1 MSILADGWSLVN
13 SAGEVISEALGLG
26 DGDDSDG
33 AMGSLRYILVE
44 GDPLVGETG
53 IILPVGRSSP
63 ELTGIPVAFIGDMVQ
78 CYTCGQIKPIE
89 KDGGPYRV
97 GIFSGDVDI
106 SVFDI
111 VNATEE
117 FAYEN
122 DVIYCACGKKPL
134 QAVLAPVQQA
144 KDTEDAPTA
153 AMLSGLKRELGEGW
167 ELTKAEVGSWTYG
180 GISSGIHIGLGAA
193 GAIPV
198 LGVVPDVVDA
208 VYTSGEAIFSNHSSK
223 ADVGMAWG
231 AVGASIIPGVDQAA
245 DAAKIAKRTADAAD
259 LVHDAGVAADAAH
272 DLEKM
277 GQAGKDIGKVD
288 DVVDNY
294 KIGESYGGPG
304 TWENKTTPKKG
315 AEYQQKTTGAP
326 PDTEYV
332 VKTDRM
338 KSGEKKFDGYDPE
351 TNTLQDAKDWDK
363 WPPKGDSDWAGR
375 RRDNM
380 IDSAQK
386 DYKIAKDNGANLEW
400 HVPTQ
405 DKADELSGL
414 FSDAN
419 IKIDVRVIP
428 K

>member
-26 DGDDSDG
+26 DGDDSGG

-144 KDTEDAPTA
+144 KDIEDAPTA

-245 DAAKIAKRTADAAD
+245 NAAKIAKRTADAAD
-259 LVHDAGVAADAAH
+259 LVHDVERGTEVFEQGVEATVKNLPYANP
-272 DLEKM
+272 KNRPKY
-277 GQAGKDIGKVD
+277 GKDQVEDTWKQSMDENGKVFD
-288 DVVDNY
+288 KNT
-294 KIGESYGGPG
+294 GEELFWNKAENRNGQWDMGHKPG
-304 TWENKTTPKKG
+304 Q
-315 AEYQQKTTGAP
+315 EY
-326 PDTEYV
+326 
-332 VKTDRM
+332 
-338 KSGEKKFDGYDPE
+338 
-351 TNTLQDAKDWDK
+351 
-363 WPPKGDSDWAGR
+363 
-375 RRDNM
+375 RDLH
-380 IDSAQK
+380 K
-386 DYKIAKDNGANLEW
+386 DYVDGNITKQEFLDTYRDSQNYQAES
-400 HVPTQ
+400 V
-405 DKADELSGL
+405 SGNR
-414 FSDAN
+414 SH
-419 IKIDVRVIP
+419 KYEQG

>member
-63 ELTGIPVAFIGDMVQ
+63 ALTGIPVAFIGDMVQ

-144 KDTEDAPTA
+144 KDIEDAPTA

-208 VYTSGEAIFSNHSSK
+208 VYTSGEAIFSEHSSG
-223 ADVGMAWG
+223 ADAAMAWG

-259 LVHDAGVAADAAH
+259 LVHDAEKAMDAAH
-272 DLEKM
+272 DLEKTRDVANGSFSINDWNNYPESVPKPEGPFRLIDGDEYEEARKAANRVNASIRKNEDLV
-277 GQAGKDIGKVD
+277 GQSVDIHEIQPVKFGGSPTDPANKIILDRSIHRQQVTPWWNQLQKDI
-288 DVVDNY
+288 
-294 KIGESYGGPG
+294 
-304 TWENKTTPKKG
+304 
-315 AEYQQKTTGAP
+315 A
-326 PDTEYV
+326 DTKE
-332 VKTDRM
+332 
-338 KSGEKKFDGYDPE
+338 
-351 TNTLQDAKDWDK
+351 
-363 WPPKGDSDWAGR
+363 
-375 RRDNM
+375 
-380 IDSAQK
+380 
-386 DYKIAKDNGANLEW
+386 
-400 HVPTQ
+400 
-405 DKADELSGL
+405 
-414 FSDAN
+414 
-419 IKIDVRVIP
+419 
-428 K
+428 

>member
-63 ELTGIPVAFIGDMVQ
+63 ALTGIPVAFIGDMVQ

-89 KDGGPYRV
+89 KDGGSYRV

-144 KDTEDAPTA
+144 KDVEDAPTA

-208 VYTSGEAIFSNHSSK
+208 VYTSGEAIFSEHSSG
-223 ADVGMAWG
+223 ADAAMAWG

-245 DAAKIAKRTADAAD
+245 DAAKIAKRTADAAN
-259 LVHDAGVAADAAH
+259 VVDAAH
-272 DLEKM
+272 DVEKAAEAASAARAAISTGRTEAVNLTEQLAM
-277 GQAGKDIGKVD
+277 QQVKSNPQGITPPRMPKMSDTKNGLLHEDGWVKKTQNVNGVEIHYV
-288 DVVDNY
+288 
-294 KIGESYGGPG
+294 
-304 TWENKTTPKKG
+304 ENIKN
-315 AEYQQKTTGAP
+315 
-326 PDTEYV
+326 
-332 VKTDRM
+332 
-338 KSGEKKFDGYDPE
+338 GEKIDFKF
-351 TNTLQDAKDWDK
+351 KD
-363 WPPKGDSDWAGR
+363 
-375 RRDNM
+375 
-380 IDSAQK
+380 
-386 DYKIAKDNGANLEW
+386 
-400 HVPTQ
+400 
-405 DKADELSGL
+405 
-414 FSDAN
+414 
-419 IKIDVRVIP
+419 
-428 K
+428 

>member
-167 ELTKAEVGSWTYG
+167 SIVQNKVGYYEDK
-180 GISSGIHIGLGAA
+180 
-193 GAIPV
+193 V
-198 LGVVPDVVDA
+198 L
-208 VYTSGEAIFSNHSSK
+208 EA
-223 ADVGMAWG
+223 
-231 AVGASIIPGVDQAA
+231 
-245 DAAKIAKRTADAAD
+245 
-259 LVHDAGVAADAAH
+259 VHDAITKPVFSSSTTVEIKETIFKADSGLGDRVLIEQTVSYNKPAEYEGYFNSDVTINEEGKFDSAKIEFTPTGTSFGFDTTGKLEVGQKFDRITTVSNIGFTSDPDGMGLEVGVGTEIADGNNMSH
-272 DLEKM
+272 
-277 GQAGKDIGKVD
+277 
-288 DVVDNY
+288 
-294 KIGESYGGPG
+294 
-304 TWENKTTPKKG
+304 G
-315 AEYQQKTTGAP
+315 AEGSIRAGGGTAAAMVVVGAG
-326 PDTEYV
+326 V
-332 VKTDRM
+332 VAGPAAAAATATAAQVVIVP
-338 KSGEKKFDGYDPE
+338 SALA
-351 TNTLQDAKDWDK
+351 NDK
-363 WPPKGDSDWAGR
+363 
-375 RRDNM
+375 
-380 IDSAQK
+380 
-386 DYKIAKDNGANLEW
+386 YKE
-400 HVPTQ
+400 
-405 DKADELSGL
+405 
-414 FSDAN
+414 
-419 IKIDVRVIP
+419 
-428 K
+428 

>member
-144 KDTEDAPTA
+144 KDIEDAPSVFTSAVNQAAEMFKNGWRMVSQEAIDVVNWAVEKEFGKPLFSLSSAVKQNLIDQDIINSGVGDRIKYEASTSYSFPAQQEGYINIETTVNTDDSFDSIKFEFKPTGTSTSFDSEARVVIGQEIGNREYHAGVGLGVGLGEVTGGYGEKNGNETTESDVSVRAGAVTAGVVVLAVVAPEIVIVGGTLGGGVTA
-153 AMLSGLKRELGEGW
+153 AN
-167 ELTKAEVGSWTYG
+167 AEEP
-180 GISSGIHIGLGAA
+180 GLG
-193 GAIPV
+193 
-198 LGVVPDVVDA
+198 D
-208 VYTSGEAIFSNHSSK
+208 
-223 ADVGMAWG
+223 
-231 AVGASIIPGVDQAA
+231 
-245 DAAKIAKRTADAAD
+245 
-259 LVHDAGVAADAAH
+259 
-272 DLEKM
+272 
-277 GQAGKDIGKVD
+277 
-288 DVVDNY
+288 
-294 KIGESYGGPG
+294 
-304 TWENKTTPKKG
+304 
-315 AEYQQKTTGAP
+315 
-326 PDTEYV
+326 
-332 VKTDRM
+332 
-338 KSGEKKFDGYDPE
+338 
-351 TNTLQDAKDWDK
+351 
-363 WPPKGDSDWAGR
+363 
-375 RRDNM
+375 
-380 IDSAQK
+380 
-386 DYKIAKDNGANLEW
+386 
-400 HVPTQ
+400 
-405 DKADELSGL
+405 
-414 FSDAN
+414 
-419 IKIDVRVIP
+419 
-428 K
+428 

>member
-26 DGDDSDG
+26 DGDDSGG

-63 ELTGIPVAFIGDMVQ
+63 ALTGIPVAFIGDMVQ

-134 QAVLAPVQQA
+134 QAVLAPVQKA
-144 KDTEDAPTA
+144 KDTEDAPTV

-167 ELTKAEVGSWTYG
+167 ELVKAEVGSWRYEN
-180 GISSGIHIGLGAA
+180 ISSGIHIGLGAA

-208 VYTSGEAIFSNHSSK
+208 VYTSGEAIFSEHSSG
-223 ADVGMAWG
+223 ADAAMAWG

-277 GQAGKDIGKVD
+277 GSYRPDRTLPRDKNGNPIPDSDLPHSQIGSKEGRKGEYTQAREWGYDDKGNLVPKKDIDFTDHGRPGD
-288 DVVDNY
+288 HPNPHQHRWIDN
-294 KIGESYGGPG
+294 ETGG
-304 TWENKTTPKKG
+304 TPKHG
-315 AEYQQKTTGAP
+315 
-326 PDTEYV
+326 
-332 VKTDRM
+332 
-338 KSGEKKFDGYDPE
+338 S
-351 TNTLQDAKDWDK
+351 AK
-363 WPPKGDSDWAGR
+363 
-375 RRDNM
+375 
-380 IDSAQK
+380 
-386 DYKIAKDNGANLEW
+386 LL
-400 HVPTQ
+400 
-405 DKADELSGL
+405 ELS
-414 FSDAN
+414 
-419 IKIDVRVIP
+419 
-428 K
+428 

>member
-53 IILPVGRSSP
+53 VILPVGRSSP
-63 ELTGIPVAFIGDMVQ
+63 ALTGIPVAFIGDMVQ

-122 DVIYCACGKKPL
+122 DVIYCACGKKPP

-144 KDTEDAPTA
+144 KDIEDAPTA

-167 ELTKAEVGSWTYG
+167 ELTKTEVGSWTYG

-231 AVGASIIPGVDQAA
+231 AVGASLIPGVDQAA

-259 LVHDAGVAADAAH
+259 LVHDAGVAFDASKYA
-272 DLEKM
+272 LKE
-277 GQAGKDIGKVD
+277 GEQLGKFGENVAQDHLRTRGYDEFFDVQNKSGNGVDIVARNSSTGDMMHQEV
-288 DVVDNY
+288 
-294 KIGESYGGPG
+294 
-304 TWENKTTPKKG
+304 KTTQQDKLWNGGDTKPIPLSKEQKLSG
-315 AEYQQKTTGAP
+315 AEYTDSRLNRAAKGDNGYTDGVSTQQAKEA
-326 PDTEYV
+326 
-332 VKTDRM
+332 
-338 KSGEKKFDGYDPE
+338 
-351 TNTLQDAKDWDK
+351 QDAI
-363 WPPKGDSDWAGR
+363 
-375 RRDNM
+375 RD
-380 IDSAQK
+380 AEL
-386 DYKIAKDNGANLEW
+386 NGAKIEYEKVDV
-400 HVPTQ
+400 HV
-405 DKADELSGL
+405 DKDGL
-414 FSDAN
+414 LRGDP
-419 IKIDVRVIP
+419 VIRSW
-428 K
+428 